1 MTVPGQVHDI
11 TGSMTSPSVTASHA
25 PACAFGA
32 TDVTPLQDRI
42 HGGVT

>member
-11 TGSMTSPSVTASHA
+11 TGSMTSP
-25 PACAFGA
+25 